1 MKGLGYVQHLDLIPE
16 LDRIVHKVSRVI
28 SMLSSRAVV
37 IVNSAWWSSTREAS
51 PRKEVEAKL

>member
-37 IVNSAWWSSTREAS
+37 IVNSAWWSSTREDLGN
-51 PRKEVEAKL
+51 KVEAKL

>member
-37 IVNSAWWSSTREAS
+37 IVNSAWWSSTREDLEN
-51 PRKEVEAKL
+51 KVEAKL